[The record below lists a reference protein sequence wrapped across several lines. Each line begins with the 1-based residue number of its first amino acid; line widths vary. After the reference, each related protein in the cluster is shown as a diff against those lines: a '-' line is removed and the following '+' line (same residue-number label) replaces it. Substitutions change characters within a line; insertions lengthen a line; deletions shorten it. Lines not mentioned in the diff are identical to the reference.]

1 MGSPS
6 VKYESAPPHASALIE
21 SLRGVGYS
29 LPTALADVIDNSI
42 AAGAKNVRVAFDW
55 DGPSSRITIVD
66 DGRGMKEAEL
76 FAAMRLGTRSP
87 RDARKTS
94 DLGRFGLGLKTASFS
109 QCRRLTVASRAVKGG
124 KVVIRRWDLDYILNV
139 ANDWHLLDSP
149 AEGSEK
155 YIEQALKGS
164 STGTVVL
171 WELLDRVVSPDV
183 SAKAGLSLW
192 NEQLER
198 AESHL
203 AMVFHDFLEESQ
215 LRIHLRGSA
224 SERLV
229 KAWDP
234 FMRGNGPII
243 CPPQTI
249 PTTEGNIV
257 VKGFIL
263 PHKDRLDQKDWVRGE
278 GPDGWISQQGFYV
291 YRNNRLLLA
300 GSWLGLGSGGRA
312 WTREMAYQL
321 ARIRIDIPNTMDDA
335 WRIDIRKSTARPPAS
350 VRARLLPI
358 ANDVRKRA
366 REVFAFRAGGRASHA
381 TAEQPAA
388 PVWQSRTRGDA
399 VRYLVDR
406 THPLVQAVL
415 GASGEGAALVDAML
429 RAIEDTVPVQR
440 IWLDAMDR
448 GAVATQVTEA
458 TSESLEALHTYYR
471 YLRLKSGMEPKPAK
485 ALLASMEPFSRML
498 QHVGALPDSL
508 S

>member
-1 MGSPS
+1 MSH
-6 VKYESAPPHASALIE
+6 ESAPPHASALIE

-42 AAGAKNVRVAFDW
+42 AAGAKNVRLAFDW

-66 DGRGMKEAEL
+66 DGRGMKESEL
-76 FAAMRLGTRSP
+76 SAAMRLGTRSP
-87 RDARKTS
+87 RDARKSS

-124 KVVIRRWDLDYILNV
+124 KVAVRRWDLDHILHV
-139 ANDWHLLDSP
+139 AHDWHLLDSP

-171 WELLDRVVSPDV
+171 WELLDRVVSPEL
-183 SAKAGLSLW
+183 SAKAGLSWW

-198 AESHL
+198 AENHL
-203 AMVFHDFLEESQ
+203 AMVFHEFLEKGE

-234 FMRGNGPII
+234 FMREHVPTV
-243 CPPQTI
+243 CPSETI
-249 PTTEGNIV
+249 RTPEGEINV
-257 VKGFIL
+257 RGFIL
-263 PHKDRLDQKDWVRGE
+263 PHKDRLDQKDWTRGE

-335 WRIDIRKSTARPPAS
+335 WRIDIRKSTARPPAG

-358 ANDVRKRA
+358 ATDVRKRA
-366 REVFAFRAGGRASHA
+366 REVFAFRAGGRAAHTA
-381 TAEQPAA
+381 AEQPAA
-388 PVWQSRTRGDA
+388 PVWQSHARGDA

-406 THPLVQAVL
+406 SHPLVQAVL
-415 GASGEGAALVDAML
+415 GANGEGAALVEAML
-429 RAIEDTVPVQR
+429 RAIEETVPVQR

-448 GAVATQVTEA
+448 GAVATQVIEVTP
-458 TSESLEALHTYYR
+458 ESLEVLRTFYR
-471 YLRLKSGMEPKPAK
+471 HLRVKNGMEPVPAK
-485 ALLASMEPFSRML
+485 ALLARTEPFSRMIK
-498 QHVGALPDSL
+498 HISDLPDSL